1 MLSCFLN
8 CSVLLSQQQLEEFQF
23 SSSSTTFIMVYLSN
37 FRHSNTWV
45 VLSHCNYNLHF
56 PNE

>member
-23 SSSSTTFIMVYLSN
+23 SSSSTFIMVYLSN

-56 PNE
+56 PND